1 MEFRTILV
9 PTDLSENSLGAFRAA
24 VSLAR
29 RYEGKVHAIF
39 VLDIRADF
47 SSLSLDFLPTIPL
60 EEVQH
65 ASRAKAKE
73 RLDEIFRREVAAE
86 VAGDAVVREG
96 NPFVEIVA
104 YAQER
109 KADLVCLTTHGYS
122 GLKHMLLGS
131 VAEKVLR
138 KAPCAVLALK
148 VEEQDDAPRESP

>member
-29 RYEGKVHAIF
+29 RYEGKVHAVF

-47 SSLSLDFLPTIPL
+47 SSLSLDFLPTIPI

-65 ASRAKAKE
+65 ASREKAKE
-73 RLDEIFRREVAAE
+73 RLEEIFEREVAE
-86 VAGDAVVREG
+86 DVRGDAAVREG
-96 NPFVEIVA
+96 NPFLEIVTH
-104 YAQER
+104 AQER
-109 KADLVCLTTHGYS
+109 KADLICLTTHGYS
-122 GLKHMLLGS
+122 GLKHILLGS
-131 VAEKVLR
+131 VAEKILR

-148 VEEQDDAPRESP
+148 VEGLRDGPP